1 MIEVI
6 DPDPQAR
13 TRAVKVKV
21 AAPVQPVVPSGPQ
34 GSPFVAV
41 EFTGMTVTPYVNQAG
56 AAGLLAQ
63 GNRNPGTRLRPPRT
77 RDQGGGRVR
86 SGGGSFGQI
95 SLHVGQDWWT
105 FLNTYDDHSP
115 ILDVAAGSTTV
126 TFSIADRKASDSA
139 LEFARE
145 LASQAAQFAAE
156 VERLHVQHRQDN
168 GTEETGAER

>member
-1 MIEVI
+1 M
-6 DPDPQAR
+6 
-13 TRAVKVKV
+13 
-21 AAPVQPVVPSGPQ
+21 
-34 GSPFVAV
+34 
-41 EFTGMTVTPYVNQAG
+41 
-56 AAGLLAQ
+56 
-63 GNRNPGTRLRPPRT
+63 
-77 RDQGGGRVR
+77 R

-126 TFSIADRKASDSA
+126 TVSIADRKVDESA

-156 VERLHVQHRQDN
+156 VERLHAQHGQDL
-168 GTEETGAER
+168 GKGEAGAGSGEAA